1 MCVALVAVDAMVK
14 ISNPG
19 FDRLERIQDFFRLPG
34 DTPNIQT
41 RLGPDELI
49 TGIDLPPLPAG
60 ARSMYLKV
68 RDRTSYAYALT
79 SAAVVLTQNAE
90 GMIDHVRVALGGVGS
105 VPWRS
110 HEVENVL
117 LRNPP
122 TEAVFREA
130 AEAAFAEAVPY
141 QYNGFKI
148 ALGKDTLVRVL
159 NELVH
164 SGAGELP

>member
-1 MCVALVAVDAMVK
+1 
-14 ISNPG
+14 
-19 FDRLERIQDFFRLPG
+19 
-34 DTPNIQT
+34 
-41 RLGPDELI
+41 
-49 TGIDLPPLPAG
+49 
-60 ARSMYLKV
+60 MYLKV

-79 SAAVVLTQNAE
+79 SAAVVLTQNVE

-110 HEVENVL
+110 HETENVL

-122 TEAVFREA
+122 TEAAFREA
-130 AEAAFAEAVPY
+130 AEAAFAESVPY

-159 NELVH
+159 NELVQP
-164 SGAGELP
+164 GAGELP

>member
-1 MCVALVAVDAMVK
+1 M
-14 ISNPG
+14 
-19 FDRLERIQDFFRLPG
+19 
-34 DTPNIQT
+34 
-41 RLGPDELI
+41 
-49 TGIDLPPLPAG
+49 
-60 ARSMYLKV
+60 

-90 GMIDHVRVALGGVGS
+90 GMIDHVRVGLGGVGS

-110 HEVENVL
+110 HEAENVAPQPAD
-117 LRNPP
+117 RGGVP
-122 TEAVFREA
+122 EA

>member
-1 MCVALVAVDAMVK
+1 MCVALVAVDATVK
-14 ISNPG
+14 ISNPT

-49 TGIDLPPLPAG
+49 TGIELPTLPPG

-79 SAAVVLTQNAE
+79 SAAVVLTQDAE
-90 GMIDHVRVALGGVGS
+90 GRIDHIRVALGGVGS

-110 HEVENVL
+110 HE
-117 LRNPP
+117 
-122 TEAVFREA
+122 
-130 AEAAFAEAVPY
+130 AEDVRLHRYYTAVPLLIPSDPASAPRLSEPARDRRGDCGRHEVS
-141 QYNGFKI
+141 QVPTRSLR
-148 ALGKDTLVRVL
+148 A
-159 NELVH
+159 
-164 SGAGELP
+164 